1 MRDREEPAAV
11 AAQAADVRRRRR
23 EGLIILLTAF
33 AVVAFALFETRLP
46 QFSGGSLGTDAV
58 LVLLIDLNLI
68 LLALLVFLV
77 GRNIVKLIL
86 DRRRRIMGS
95 HLRTRLV
102 VAFVGIALLPAT
114 MLFLVA
120 HVFLSNSI
128 EGWFDGQVERALEG
142 SLDVAHAYYE
152 DLAVTSLGFAR
163 EAAKELAQDGLLKND
178 KRAALKTFLGERRN
192 EYQLDFIE
200 VFADGQSIGRSRGP
214 DLTGRVAVDPW
225 SDLVR
230 KAAAGTESTTVDAV
244 GEADVDPCGGA
255 HPERRPR
262 RSGSSSPIPTCR
274 TASSSAARRSIGP
287 SASTSG
293 SRCSGGRSARRTPS
307 RSILVTIVILFS
319 ATWVGFYVARGI
331 TVPIQ
336 RLAEGTRAVAQGD
349 LDQRIPGQG
358 DDEIGTLVTAFN
370 HMTADLKTSRTELD
384 VRRRDLEIVLANIAA
399 GVVSADP
406 RGRVT
411 TVNRAAAD
419 LLGVDAASGRRQAAD
434 SPLRRRRPRRAA
446 TGAREPRSRARA
458 RSRTS
463 SRSPA
468 PTAPRS
474 PC

>member
-1 MRDREEPAAV
+1 M

-178 KRAALKTFLGERRN
+178 KRARVEDVSRRAS
-192 EYQLDFIE
+192 QRVPARLH
-200 VFADGQSIGRSRGP
+200 RG
-214 DLTGRVAVDPW
+214 LR
-225 SDLVR
+225 R
-230 KAAAGTESTTVDAV
+230 RTVD
-244 GEADVDPCGGA
+244 
-255 HPERRPR
+255 RPLP
-262 RSGSSSPIPTCR
+262 GT
-274 TASSSAARRSIGP
+274 GP
-287 SASTSG
+287 H
-293 SRCSGGRSARRTPS
+293 RP
-307 RSILVTIVILFS
+307 
-319 ATWVGFYVARGI
+319 
-331 TVPIQ
+331 
-336 RLAEGTRAVAQGD
+336 
-349 LDQRIPGQG
+349 
-358 DDEIGTLVTAFN
+358 
-370 HMTADLKTSRTELD
+370 
-384 VRRRDLEIVLANIAA
+384 
-399 GVVSADP
+399 
-406 RGRVT
+406 
-411 TVNRAAAD
+411 
-419 LLGVDAASGRRQAAD
+419 
-434 SPLRRRRPRRAA
+434 RRRRPVVRSGAQGGRAA
-446 TGAREPRSRARA
+446 PNRPPSTPSAR
-458 RSRTS
+458 
-463 SRSPA
+463 
-468 PTAPRS
+468 PT
-474 PC
+474 